1 MSYIYKFSNAEE
13 QMMNDF
19 YKNYREDYKSDYC
32 NLELHESIEKMEE
45 DKLNIGM
52 LLEYNKNIE
61 FGSYIKITVIAI
73 IFISIS
79 SFLAYNTFNSLI
91 RILFIISI
99 ITCIYIS
106 YLRLKIIKSKYRK
119 YELMAFGK
127 LKILDEIHLEN
138 LEKVK
143 LERY

>member
-19 YKNYREDYKSDYC
+19 YKNYREDYKADYC
-32 NLELHESIEKMEE
+32 NLELHESIEKIEE